1 MKIAIVIGHSERN
14 QGAVNDTYNVSE
26 YAFNKPLA
34 FMIGTILANAGHT
47 PIVVYRDSTYSK
59 LPIDVNKTGASLA
72 ISLHCNAFNDD
83 PHGSEVLYY
92 TKSTK
97 GKALAGSIQAEVVKC
112 LGLKDRGLRPCDYD
126 YIGKAGDRGGYLLKY
141 TNMPCVVVEP
151 FFLDADSSLEL
162 AEAKKPELAQ
172 AIANGIINYIEG
184 K

>member
-34 FMIGTILANAGHT
+34 FMIGTALANAGHT
-47 PIVVYRDSTYSK
+47 PVVVYRESSYSK
-59 LPIDVNKTGASLA
+59 LPSEVNNTGASLA
-72 ISLHCNAFNDD
+72 ISLHCNAFDDD

-97 GKALAGSIQAEVVKC
+97 GKDLAKSIQTEVVKC
-112 LGLKDRGLRPCDYD
+112 LGLKDRGLRQCDYD
-126 YIGKAGDRGGYLLKY
+126 HVGKAGDRGGYLLKY
-141 TNMPCVVVEP
+141 TSMPCVIVEP
-151 FFLDADSSLEL
+151 FFLDANSSLEL
-162 AEAKKPELAQ
+162 AKAKKPELAQ
-172 AIANGIINYIEG
+172 AIADGIINYIKG

>member
-1 MKIAIVIGHSERN
+1 MKIAIIIGHNEKK
-14 QGAVNDTYNVSE
+14 QGAVNDSSGVTE
-26 YAFNKPLA
+26 YTFNKPLA

-47 PIVVYRDSTYSK
+47 PVVVYRDSTYRK
-59 LPIDVNKTGASLA
+59 LPSDVNKTGASLA
-72 ISLHCNAFNDD
+72 ISLHCNAFDDD
-83 PHGSEVLYY
+83 PNGSEVLYY

-126 YIGKAGDRGGYLLKY
+126 HIGKAGDKGGYLLKY
-141 TNMPCVVVEP
+141 TNMPCVLVEP

-172 AIANGIINYIEG
+172 AIANGIINYIKG
-184 K
+184 